1 LHEWVRFRQKLYA
14 KLSFCHILRL
24 SAMNNQ
30 LLESGFLDDQALT
43 GPLPD
48 DWLVLPA
55 QVLTKR
61 RWAWFLSFVAVGSGL
76 ILLQVWR
83 GSHWVF
89 WLLWGFVVLVFLV
102 RWCWLP
108 LQVRRT
114 RFLLRTQDFLLQS
127 GVLWRKAVLIP
138 LHRVQ
143 HVSISQGPL
152 QKRFGLATLK
162 VFTAGGLDAEAALAD
177 IEYQL
182 AQALSEQLSQL
193 IPRGETD
200 AEH

>member
-1 LHEWVRFRQKLYA
+1 
-14 KLSFCHILRL
+14 
-24 SAMNNQ
+24 MTNQ
-30 LLESGFLDDQALT
+30 LLDTGFLDDHTLS

-48 DWLVLPA
+48 EWLLLPA
-55 QVLTKR
+55 SALTKR
-61 RWAWFLSFVAVGSGL
+61 RWVWLLSFVVVACGL
-76 ILLQVWR
+76 MMVHWWR
-83 GSHWVF
+83 GSHWIF
-89 WLLWGFVVLVFLV
+89 WLLWVVTALVFLAS
-102 RWCWLP
+102 WCWLP
-108 LQVRRT
+108 LQIRHQ

-138 LHRVQ
+138 LQRVQ

-162 VFTAGGLDAEAALAD
+162 VYTAGGLDAEASLAD
-177 IEYQL
+177 IEHQL
-182 AQALSEQLSQL
+182 AQALSEQLSRL

>member
-1 LHEWVRFRQKLYA
+1 
-14 KLSFCHILRL
+14 
-24 SAMNNQ
+24 MTNQ
-30 LLESGFLDDQALT
+30 LLDAGFLDDRALS
-43 GPLPD
+43 GPLPEQ
-48 DWLVLPA
+48 WALLPA
-55 QVLTKR
+55 QALSKR
-61 RWAWFLSFVAVGSGL
+61 RWLWLLNLVVAVCGL
-76 ILLQVWR
+76 LAVQWWR